1 MNNMEGEL
9 NNQINILVQEFFK
22 ASTIN
27 QADQILSRIK
37 ELLNTLRNHYV
48 TQGKLELAD
57 LTEYRL
63 IVWEAYQLYIDAKK
77 YLIQT
82 RISDERGQ
90 FTIGFSRSG
99 IIVQSRFGR
108 FTVSPKDI
116 LNRIKLSN
124 EFLKIIRDLREVPS
138 KTYQAIKKAYNLVR
152 KISGEETIGL
162 ITRFLRN
169 WTKLLLQW
177 KIELLALG
185 VITVILKGDPAE
197 FKKLVEKH
205 RELIAQLDALH
216 QGQKYQRIAILDDS
230 TYQEVKNSLQ
240 SKYYDLTQRKAGLLG
255 GGTRDIL
262 LFLNDAERIQDITIP
277 AFIFEIDFKE
287 LFPKE
292 LEAGTPD
299 SG

>member
-1 MNNMEGEL
+1 MNNMEDEL
-9 NNQINILVQEFFK
+9 NNQINTLVQEFFK

-27 QADQILSRIK
+27 NAIQILNRIK
-37 ELLNTLRNHYV
+37 ELLNSLKNHYE

-63 IVWEAYQLYIDAKK
+63 LVWEAYQLYIDAKK
-77 YLIQT
+77 YLIES

-90 FTIGFSRSG
+90 FTIGFSKSG
-99 IIVQSRFGR
+99 LLVQNRMGR
-108 FTVSPKDI
+108 FIISPKDI

-124 EFLKIIRDLREVPS
+124 EFLKIIRDLREVSS
-138 KTYQAIKKAYNLVR
+138 KTYQAIRKAYELIKSV
-152 KISGEETIGL
+152 SEENIRTL

-216 QGQKYQRIAILDDS
+216 QGQRYQKVIILDES
-230 TYQEVKNSLQ
+230 TYQEVKNNLQ
-240 SKYYDLTQRKAGLLG
+240 SKYYDLTQRKGGLFG

-262 LFLNDAERIQDITIP
+262 LFLNDAEKIQDITLP
-277 AFIFEIDFKE
+277 PFIFEIEFKE

-292 LEAGTPD
+292 LENSKSD